1 MKGLMKRKTR
11 AILMARR
18 LSAGHVPNVDSDGGI
33 QTTSDDQAATVEKFS
48 AWGPAVLTLEIDK
61 MAFTAEAMMM
71 DLGFVEEFYIE
82 PGTMVKFARAILG
95 EYKANPYHNMQH
107 GSGRLT

>member
-1 MKGLMKRKTR
+1 MKRKTR